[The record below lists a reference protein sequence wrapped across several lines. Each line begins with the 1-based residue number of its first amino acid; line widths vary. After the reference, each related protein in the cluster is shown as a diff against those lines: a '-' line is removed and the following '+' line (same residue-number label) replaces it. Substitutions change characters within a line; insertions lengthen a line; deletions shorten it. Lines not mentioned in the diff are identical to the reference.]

1 MQAVLIEQRIFPLIL
16 ISTIRQIFYSN
27 ETLTSVVRSHSSLN
41 DIIINSKRFFENKP
55 LVFFFFP
62 SSILSRSWC
71 VRSIDNASRSDR
83 TKNISSDLDF
93 NDSTNLLSAT
103 AYGYL
108 MLNRSFEHSN
118 FSLRLQRHCPIEL
131 VTSKIWSSIITFS
144 GVIHDLHCLVHVQYQ
159 EPIK

>member
-1 MQAVLIEQRIFPLIL
+1 MKHLPGASKTFGYCYHLHEDVFIG
-16 ISTIRQIFYSN
+16 YSN

-41 DIIINSKRFFENKP
+41 DIIINNKRSFENKP
-55 LVFFFFP
+55 LVFFFFINP
-62 SSILSRSWC
+62 VQVLMCAFHRQCKPFWQNKEYFLWSSFQRFDKSFVC
-71 VRSIDNASRSDR
+71 
-83 TKNISSDLDF
+83 
-93 NDSTNLLSAT
+93 T

-118 FSLRLQRHCPIEL
+118 FSLRLQWHSPNEL